1 MEKRTEKLLNF
12 LDASPSVYHAAENIA
27 KELKNAGYTRL
38 SEAQKWELTPG
49 GKYYLTR
56 GGSAVLAFRIPEE

>member
-1 MEKRTEKLLNF
+1 MEKRTEKLLAF
-12 LDASPSVYHAAENIA
+12 LDASPSVYHATENIA

-49 GKYYLTR
+49 G
-56 GGSAVLAFRIPEE
+56 